1 MKIIILIFISVFSV
15 KFIIIMHTQGLNQG
29 WCSTISFNSVV
40 YILGNKLQEIGYD
53 HVALRRCKYYDIGY
67 PILHVKKRICRAHI
81 S

>member
-1 MKIIILIFISVFSV
+1 MNRVYEKITILFKENKDFHFMKIIILIFISVFSV

-53 HVALRRCKYYDIGY
+53 HVALRRCK
-67 PILHVKKRICRAHI
+67 
-81 S
+81 